1 MIPILSHVQ
10 AVPILAAIQAKAD
23 TVEASIDLN
32 RTTAVLP
39 LTQDAVQLPDG
50 QTVDAAQLEEMVNN
64 ELACYQIIESRLV
77 RVQFYSEALSRHYSL
92 MPTRAAP
99 TMLVSGI
106 PMHRIKDTDPWRD
119 TQAKIKA
126 VTPLGGAVLD
136 TAMGLGY
143 TASLAAETAVSVTTI
158 ELDPTVLDVCRAN
171 PWSHAL
177 FDNPRIERRLGDAF
191 DVVETLPNESYAR
204 VVHDPPMFK
213 LAGHLYSADFYGE
226 VLRVLKPKGRMFHYI
241 GDPTSKSG
249 KNVTRGVIR
258 RLHDAGFRRVKPWPQ
273 AFGVIAF
280 K

>member
-158 ELDPTVLDVCRAN
+158 ELDPTVLDLCRAN
-171 PWSHAL
+171 PWSQAL

>member
-64 ELACYQIIESRLV
+64 ELACYQIIDSRLV